1 MTYHTELFGRL
12 PDEKK
17 QRILNRATEEFSRLG
32 FRAAN
37 INVIAEKCG
46 VSVGALYKYFG
57 TKDNLFLSVCSLAA
71 RQLSDSLD
79 YVESMGGGILDK
91 IERVLR
97 LILSHS
103 RKYGALVNLYNEITT
118 EANRE
123 LASRLSY
130 QMESLSARYYR
141 TLIERARDEGHMPES
156 VDAGMAA
163 FCLDNLFMTLQ
174 FSYASEYYRSR
185 MRIYVS
191 ETILDDDERV
201 VHGMLAFIRNALMI
215 GV

>member
-1 MTYHTELFGRL
+1 M
-12 PDEKK
+12 
-17 QRILNRATEEFSRLG
+17 
-32 FRAAN
+32 
-37 INVIAEKCG
+37 IAEKCG

-57 TKDNLFLSVCSLAA
+57 TKENLFLSVCSVAV
-71 RQLSDSLD
+71 RQLSDSL
-79 YVESMGGGILDK
+79 EEGGIHGGGEVLVK
-91 IERVLR
+91 IESLLR
-97 LILSHS
+97 LIQVHS
-103 RKYGALVNLYNEITT
+103 RKYGALINLYNEITT

-141 TLIERARDEGHMPES
+141 NLIERARDEGHIPES

-191 ETILDDDERV
+191 ETILEDDERV
-201 VHGMLAFIRNALMI
+201 VRGMLAPLLKMP
-215 GV
+215 